1 MLCAADLKGAVQKQ
15 QALDPQAK
23 PLCAE
28 TSVSAYINIHV
39 YISRLYMIRYIAI
52 KYIT

>member
-1 MLCAADLKGAVQKQ
+1 MPSAADLKGAAQKQ

-28 TSVSAYINIHV
+28 SSVSAYINIHV
-39 YISRLYMIRYIAI
+39 YILRLWLGILL
-52 KYIT
+52 